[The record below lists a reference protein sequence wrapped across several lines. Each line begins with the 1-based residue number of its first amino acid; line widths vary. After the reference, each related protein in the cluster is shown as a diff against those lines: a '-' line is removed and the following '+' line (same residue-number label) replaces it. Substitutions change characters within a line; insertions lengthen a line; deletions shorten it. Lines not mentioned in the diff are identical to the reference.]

1 MSNEADY
8 TGLTQ
13 GGSPWNISHVVGKFP
28 YWLSLKPV
36 FNDHPSYVTIF
47 LNVPLEGQIRQVW

>member
-13 GGSPWNISHVVGKFP
+13 GGSPWNISYVERYHML
-28 YWLSLKPV
+28 WL
-36 FNDHPSYVTIF
+36 NF
-47 LNVPLEGQIRQVW
+47 LIDFH

>member
-28 YWLSLKPV
+28 YWLSLV
-36 FNDHPSYVTIF
+36 IF
-47 LNVPLEGQIRQVW
+47 DGMFYCWSAINAL